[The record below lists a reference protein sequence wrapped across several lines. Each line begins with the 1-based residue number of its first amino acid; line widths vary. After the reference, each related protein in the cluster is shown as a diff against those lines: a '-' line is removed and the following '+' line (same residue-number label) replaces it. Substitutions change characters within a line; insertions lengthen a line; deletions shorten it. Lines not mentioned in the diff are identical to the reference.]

1 MKTISFTSNTFLMP
15 QSESWKILKK
25 NFLLKFNSLNNFEN
39 ILLDNNSD
47 FNVILLT
54 IQDLIEYPLY
64 DLSTKNK
71 NLKKKK
77 IKCIFD
83 LIKKNLAQKKIVL
96 IIDYFYPTHF
106 NRNIKNN
113 TIEDYLIHYIQNLSY
128 EFKNNKN
135 FYCLD
140 IRNIFFR
147 NNEKYDYRMQYLTTS
162 RYSNSNLKSINIIIN
177 QFLERIYKPS
187 KKVIILDCDNT
198 LWGGVV
204 GELGCHNIILGEE
217 NEGKAYVDFQKSL
230 KRLKNEG
237 VILCVASKNNYQDV
251 IEVFKKNKNMVLSKE
266 DITLFKVNW
275 KNKSDNIFE
284 ISKELNLG
292 IESFT
297 FFDDNPIERDQ
308 VQKNL
313 KTIEVINPDGDVSNW
328 ATQILDS
335 TNLCK
340 INFSEEDKN
349 KTKHYHNI
357 LKFKDEQSRNS
368 NEKNFLMNIGL
379 KAKLI
384 NFSSENKIRA
394 LQLIQKT
401 NQFNLNTKR
410 YDEKELQ
417 YFSEERKNKIY
428 LFSLKDK
435 YGDHGIVGLTM
446 LRQKKEKMFIENFLI
461 SCRVLGRY
469 LDSWM
474 MKKIFTYAKK
484 SKCQTVIGKY
494 TKSNKNDLVKDFYT
508 LFGFKKSKPKIILN
522 KKEIFYICDVNKLN
536 LTINIDRLYK

>member
-71 NLKKKK
+71 NLKKIK
-77 IKCIFD
+77 IKYIFD

-128 EFKNNKN
+128 KFKNNKN

-368 NEKNFLMNIGL
+368 NEKNFLMNIRL

>member
-1 MKTISFTSNTFLMP
+1 MP
-15 QSESWKILKK
+15 ESESWKILKK
-25 NFLLKFNSLNNFEN
+25 KFLLKFNNLNNFEN
-39 ILLDNNSD
+39 ILLDNSSD
-47 FNVILLT
+47 FNVVLLT

-64 DLSTKNK
+64 DLSIKNK

-77 IKCIFD
+77 IKYIFY
-83 LIKKNLAQKKIVL
+83 LIKRNLAKKKI
-96 IIDYFYPTHF
+96 IFIFDYFYATHF
-106 NRNIKNN
+106 NRSIKNN
-113 TIEDYLIHYIQNLSY
+113 TIEDYLINYIQNLSY
-128 EFKNNKN
+128 KFKNNKN

-140 IRNIFFR
+140 LRQIFFR
-147 NNEKYDYRMQYLTTS
+147 NNVKHDYRMQYLTRS
-162 RYSNSNLKSINIIIN
+162 RYSNSNLNLINRIIN
-177 QFLERIYKPS
+177 QFLERVYTPS

-217 NEGKAYVDFQKSL
+217 DEGKAYVDFQKSL

-237 VILCVASKNNYQDV
+237 IILCVASKNNYQDV
-251 IEVFKKNKNMVLSKE
+251 IEVFKKNKNMILSKK
-266 DITLFKVNW
+266 DITLFKINW
-275 KNKSDNIFE
+275 KNKSDNILE

-292 IESFT
+292 LESFV

-308 VQKNL
+308 VHKNL
-313 KTIEVINPDGDVSNW
+313 KTVEVINPDGDVSNW
-328 ATQILDS
+328 ATQILDN

-340 INFSEEDKN
+340 INLSEEDKD

-357 LKFKDEQSRNS
+357 LKFREERSRNS

-379 KAKLI
+379 KAKII

-410 YDEKELQ
+410 YDERELQ
-417 YFSEERKNKIY
+417 YFARGKQNKIY

-446 LRQKKEKMFIENFLI
+446 LTKKKKKMVIENFLI
-461 SCRVLGRY
+461 SCRVIGRH

-484 SKCQTVIGKY
+484 NKCLAVIGKY
-494 TKSNKNDLVKDFYT
+494 TKTNKNDLVKDFYT
-508 LFGFKKSKPKIILN
+508 LFGFKRSKPKIILN
-522 KKEIFYICDVNKLN
+522 KKEIFYLCDINKLK
-536 LTINIDRLYK
+536 LTTDIEKFYK

>member
-71 NLKKKK
+71 NLKKIK
-77 IKCIFD
+77 IKYIFD

-140 IRNIFFR
+140 LRNIFFR

-284 ISKELNLG
+284 MSKELNLG

-349 KTKHYHNI
+349 KTKHYHNV

>member
-71 NLKKKK
+71 NLKKIK
-77 IKCIFD
+77 IKYIFD

-128 EFKNNKN
+128 KFKNNKN

>member
-25 NFLLKFNSLNNFEN
+25 KFLLKFNSLNNFEN
-39 ILLDNNSD
+39 ILLDNSSD

-204 GELGCHNIILGEE
+204 GELGCHNITLGEE

-508 LFGFKKSKPKIILN
+508 LFGFKKSKQKIILN